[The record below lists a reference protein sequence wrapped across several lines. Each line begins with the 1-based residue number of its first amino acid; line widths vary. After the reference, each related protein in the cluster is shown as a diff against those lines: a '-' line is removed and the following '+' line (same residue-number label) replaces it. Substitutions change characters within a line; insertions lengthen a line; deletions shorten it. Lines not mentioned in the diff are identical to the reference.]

1 MAVHVREA
9 PDLYSKE
16 KRAWFST
23 NNDPESVE
31 VYQLKRTR
39 HSSWVLSP
47 EQLSE
52 VLRKQ
57 KLLNIGCAPGIQYMI
72 DRVGALSTHKLS
84 TIVRQRWGSAA
95 MRSSIDILM
104 PNFDRIEQHPL
115 AAVKAARVYRFD
127 SIREGETFM
136 RKGDAFL
143 VKFPLP
149 NQSIAVQG
157 LSWSRELEKGG
168 YDGWTFASFGVARLV
183 RCSTNEFKLDFAPG
197 EILVNT
203 SGSEFERFR
212 EWSQS
217 GASSHT

>member
-1 MAVHVREA
+1 MAVHVREH
-9 PDLYSKE
+9 PDLYAKE

-39 HSSWVLSP
+39 HSSWVLLP

-57 KLLNIGCAPGIQYMI
+57 NLLNIGCPPGIQYMV
-72 DRVGALSTHKLS
+72 DQVGALTTHNLS
-84 TIVRQRWGSAA
+84 TIVKQRWGSAA
-95 MRSSIDILM
+95 MRSSIDIFI
-104 PNFDRIEQHPL
+104 PNFDHIEQYPL
-115 AAVKAARVYRFD
+115 KAAKAARVYHFN
-127 SIREGETFM
+127 SIGDGETFM
-136 RKGDAFL
+136 HKGEALL
-143 VKFPLP
+143 VKFPPP

-168 YDGWTFASFGVARLV
+168 YDGWTFSSFGVARLV
-183 RCSTNEFKLDFAPG
+183 RDSTNKFKLDLAPG

-212 EWSQS
+212 EWIQL
-217 GASSHT
+217 GASNRA